1 MPPYF
6 FGGGPVPTNDKV
18 FSTLMTQVRQ
28 RADMEGSTFVS
39 DTEIRV
45 WLNAALA
52 ELHDIMILCFE
63 DYYVNTTTYSLPGTN
78 PGTLPADFYKA
89 LGVDFET
96 GGVTYSVKR
105 YSFAE
110 RNMYNSNAGI
120 VNGNIAA
127 LRYNVRDDKIH
138 FIPET
143 PPSGTVTLHY
153 IPECQQ
159 FRTGGEDD
167 AVNIN
172 SKNKSVAIGY
182 QEYLVVSAA
191 IKCLMKEESDVRML
205 LAEKA
210 NIQKRIEN
218 AAPRKDAG
226 QAHKIVDVTVGTHA
240 DSFINLYN

>member
-1 MPPYF
+1 MPNNAVL
-6 FGGGPVPTNDKV
+6 FGVLV
-18 FSTLMTQVRQ
+18 ARVRS
-28 RADMEGSTFVS
+28 RADMENSVFVT
-39 DTEIRV
+39 DTEIRR
-45 WLNAALA
+45 WLNSALA
-52 ELHDIMILCFE
+52 ELHDIMVLVFE
-63 DYYVNTTTYSLPGTN
+63 DYYVKDTTYTLPGTN
-78 PGTLPADFYKA
+78 PGTLPTDFYKA
-89 LGVDFET
+89 VGVDYTT

-127 LRYNVRDDKIH
+127 LRYNIRDDKIH
-138 FIPET
+138 FIPAT

-159 FRTGGEDD
+159 YDTGGSDD
-167 AVNIN
+167 TSATVNA
-172 SKNKSVAIGY
+172 KNKSVAVGY
-182 QEYLVVSAA
+182 EEYVVVSAA

-210 NIQKRIEN
+210 DIQKRIEN

-226 QAHKIVDVTVGTHA
+226 QAHKIIDVNVGTHA

>member
-1 MPPYF
+1 MPN
-6 FGGGPVPTNDKV
+6 NDKV

-45 WLNAALA
+45 FLNEALA
-52 ELHDIMILCFE
+52 ELHDIMILSFE
-63 DYYVNTTTYSLPGTN
+63 DYYVNTTTYTLPDTN
-78 PGTLPADFYKA
+78 PGTLPTDFYKV
-89 LGVDFET
+89 LGVDYET
-96 GGVTYSVKR
+96 GGVTYSVRR

-138 FIPET
+138 FIPSNA
-143 PPSGTVTLHY
+143 PGGTVTLHY

-167 AVNIN
+167 AATIN

-182 QEYLVVSAA
+182 QSYLVVAAA

-210 NIQKRIEN
+210 DIQRRIEA
-218 AAPRKDAG
+218 AAPRKDPG

-240 DSFINLYN
+240 DTFINLYNG

>member
-1 MPPYF
+1 M
-6 FGGGPVPTNDKV
+6 PTNDKV

-78 PGTLPADFYKA
+78 PGTLPSDFYKS

-96 GGVTYSVKR
+96 GGVTYSIKP
-105 YSFAE
+105 YSFQE
-110 RNMYNSNAGI
+110 RNMYNSNAG
-120 VNGNIAA
+120 VVAGNLAA
-127 LRYNVRDDKIH
+127 LRYQIRDDKIH
-138 FIPET
+138 FIPAT

-153 IPECQQ
+153 VPECQQ

-167 AVNIN
+167 SATIG

-182 QEYLVVSAA
+182 QEYLVVAAA

-205 LAEKA
+205 LAEKGDL
-210 NIQKRIEN
+210 QKRIEN
-218 AAPRKDAG
+218 AAPRKDVG
-226 QAHKIVDVTVGTHA
+226 EPHKIVDVTVGTHG
-240 DSFINLYN
+240 DTWINLFN

>member
-1 MPPYF
+1 M
-6 FGGGPVPTNDKV
+6 PTNDKV

-78 PGTLPADFYKA
+78 PGTLPSDFYKS

-96 GGVTYSVKR
+96 GGVTYSIKP
-105 YSFAE
+105 YSFQE
-110 RNMYNSNAGI
+110 RNMYNSNAG
-120 VNGNIAA
+120 VVSGNLAA
-127 LRYNVRDDKIH
+127 LRYQIRDSSIH
-138 FIPET
+138 FIPAT

-153 IPECQQ
+153 VPECQQ

-167 AVNIN
+167 SATIG

-182 QEYLVVSAA
+182 QQYLVVAAA

-205 LAEKA
+205 LAEKGDL
-210 NIQKRIEN
+210 QKRIEN
-218 AAPRKDAG
+218 VAPRKDAG
-226 QAHKIVDVTVGTHA
+226 EPHKIVDVTVGTHG
-240 DSFINLYN
+240 DTWINLFN

>member
-1 MPPYF
+1 M
-6 FGGGPVPTNDKV
+6 PTNDKV

-78 PGTLPADFYKA
+78 PGTLPSDFYKS

-96 GGVTYSVKR
+96 GGVTYSIKP
-105 YSFAE
+105 YSFQE
-110 RNMYNSNAGI
+110 RNMYNSNAG
-120 VNGNIAA
+120 VVSGNLAA
-127 LRYNVRDDKIH
+127 LRYQLRDDKIH
-138 FIPET
+138 FIPTT

-153 IPECQQ
+153 VPECQQ

-167 AVNIN
+167 AATIG
-172 SKNKSVAIGY
+172 SKNKSVATGY
-182 QEYLVVSAA
+182 QEYLVVAAA

-205 LAEKA
+205 LAEKGDL
-210 NIQKRIEN
+210 QRRIEN

-226 QAHKIVDVTVGTHA
+226 EPHKIVDVSVGTHG
-240 DSFINLYN
+240 DTWINLFN

>member
-1 MPPYF
+1 M
-6 FGGGPVPTNDKV
+6 PTNDKV

-78 PGTLPADFYKA
+78 PGTLPSDFYKS
-89 LGVDFET
+89 LGVDFDT
-96 GGVTYSVKR
+96 GGVTYTIKP
-105 YSFAE
+105 YSFQE
-110 RNMYNSNAGI
+110 RNMYNSNAG
-120 VNGNIAA
+120 VAAGNVAA
-127 LRYNVRDDKIH
+127 LRYQIRDDKIH
-138 FIPET
+138 FIPTT

-153 IPECQQ
+153 VPECQQ

-167 AVNIN
+167 AATVG
-172 SKNKSVAIGY
+172 SKNKSIAIGY

-205 LAEKA
+205 LAEKGDL
-210 NIQKRIEN
+210 QRRIET
-218 AAPRKDAG
+218 AAPKKDAG
-226 QAHKIVDVTVGTHA
+226 HPHKIVDAAVGTHGDA
-240 DSFINLYN
+240 WINLFN